1 MLEYEVKR
9 RRWAR
14 VLVLAGLAAVGAML
28 ASVSP
33 AAAAPGASG
42 DPVRFWSVSQLQL
55 GAGEVQVGSGAQAG
69 GKLQESV
76 DVGRVAFNL
85 PLHAPY
91 WYFLPRDRAFGS
103 VFSSA
108 SGVQYSVLAQA
119 PSPNPL
125 RPGAPAGAVTHLDE
139 YEAYVKRGDDASLR
153 ITLSD
158 LLFQTVDGNNG
169 VGLTQCLLQAVC
181 EPIRTVVRV
190 HARAYAASASG
201 DFFDTGGVA
210 YLQGRQH
217 AWRPGAAT
225 SADSPSPLWGPK
237 QFDVDGDAD
246 DSKTGSAGA
255 MYLNGP
261 RVIKVP
267 LDAVRPGEL
276 FAVHVSLEA
285 EAVNERGGE
294 SAAQAFIQDPQHVR
308 QGLLTAH
315 GLERRGAPGFK
326 EPGLRPAPAARCS
339 AGPRRHAGSLEL
351 SDPAFAVTEA
361 SRSAFV
367 LVTRTGGSRGSA
379 SVTVRTSGGSAGAG
393 SDFTSTATRV
403 TFADRE
409 TSPRLVE
416 VPIREDGA
424 VESPEQFTVS
434 LSHPLC
440 AMVGKPRHATVTIFD
455 DDQPPAPAGGSA
467 PAFTVGG
474 VVDGLAGSGLAL
486 VDQTT
491 PLNIAGN
498 GSFTFP
504 GTFPA
509 GSPYDVRIQAQPTNP
524 DQVCN
529 VVDGAGTVNASVDNV
544 AIHCT
549 NVATPSGL
557 DTGFGLG
564 GRVSTPGGGDAR
576 AVIVRP
582 DGRII
587 VVGRRD
593 VGVNFH
599 FQFGAAG
606 YDASGHLDPGFGT
619 EGIATTPLGGSDDE
633 ATDAADDRDGGFV
646 AVGHT
651 DAAGLTNTDFG
662 VARYTAGGQPNPA
675 FPAGGFVRTDIA
687 GRADGANAVAVQSD
701 GKIVAAGYAQTS
713 PINYD
718 FAVVRYNPDG
728 TLDHSFGGD
737 GIVTTDFGSNDD
749 TANGVAID
757 SDGNIVAVGN
767 TGENVGLARYLPNGA
782 PDLTFGGTG
791 TVVSDLG
798 FDDVA
803 NGVAITSGGTILI
816 AGTRLGP
823 HTNLDPFVASY
834 GPNGRL
840 NLGFGDF
847 GVADTDLSGGDD
859 FGDDLVLDS
868 SGGIVVVGTASSPT
882 VTDMA
887 LIRYRLDGTLDTS
900 LTTDFHG
907 AGDFGHA
914 VAVDPQGG
922 VVAAGTIANGSESEF
937 GLIHAFF

>member
-1 MLEYEVKR
+1 MLAYEVKR
-9 RRWAR
+9 RRSAR
-14 VLVLAGLAAVGAML
+14 VLVAVALAAVGTTL
-28 ASVSP
+28 VFVSP
-33 AAAAPGASG
+33 AAAAPGRSG
-42 DPVRFWSVSQLQL
+42 DPVRFWSVSQIQE
-55 GAGEVQVGSGAQAG
+55 GAGAVQAGSGAQAG

-76 DVGRVAFNL
+76 DVGRLVFNL

-103 VFSSA
+103 LFSSA
-108 SGVQYSVLAQA
+108 DGAQYSVLAQA
-119 PSPNPL
+119 PTPNPF
-125 RPGAPAGAVTHLDE
+125 RPGAPSGAVTHLDE
-139 YEAYVKRGDDASLR
+139 YQAYVKRGSDASLR

-158 LLFQTVDGNNG
+158 VLLQTVDGDNG

-181 EPIRTVVRV
+181 EPVRTVVRV
-190 HARAYAASASG
+190 HARAYAASAGG

-210 YLQGRQH
+210 YLEGRQH

-225 SADSPSPLWGPK
+225 SADSPTPLWGQK

-246 DSKTGSAGA
+246 DSKTGSSGA
-255 MYLNGP
+255 MFLNGL

-285 EAVNERGGE
+285 EAVDERGGE
-294 SAAQAFIQDPQHVR
+294 SGAQAFIQDPQHLR
-308 QGLLTAH
+308 QGLITTR
-315 GLERRGAPGFK
+315 GLERRGAPRFK
-326 EPGLRPAPAARCS
+326 EPALRPAPTARCP
-339 AGPRRHAGSLEL
+339 AGHRAHAGALEL
-351 SDPAFAVTEA
+351 SDAAFGVTEA
-361 SRSAFV
+361 GRSAFI

-379 SVTVRTSGGSAGAG
+379 SVTVRTSGGSAQAG

-403 TFADRE
+403 TFAAHE

-416 VPIREDGA
+416 IPIREDGT

-434 LSHPLC
+434 LSHPRC
-440 AMVGKPRHATVTIFD
+440 ATLGTPRHATVTIFD

-474 VVDGLAGSGLAL
+474 VVDGLAGSGLTL
-486 VDQTT
+486 VDQGTQVDVT
-491 PLNIAGN
+491 GD

-529 VVDGAGTVNASVDNV
+529 VVDGTGVVNANVVNV
-544 AIHCT
+544 AIHCA
-549 NVATPSGL
+549 NVATPNGL
-557 DTGFGLG
+557 DTSFGLG

-576 AVIVRP
+576 AVLVRP

-606 YDASGHLDPGFGT
+606 YDATGNLDPGFGT
-619 EGIATTPLGGSDDE
+619 GGIATTALGGSDDE
-633 ATDAADDRDGGFV
+633 AMDAADDRDGGFV
-646 AVGHT
+646 AVGRT

-662 VARYTAGGQPNPA
+662 VTRYTADGQPNPA

-687 GRADGANAVAVQSD
+687 GRGDGANAVAVQSD

-713 PINYD
+713 PVNFD
-718 FAVVRYNPDG
+718 FALVRYNPDG

-737 GIVTTDFGSNDD
+737 GIVTTDLGSEQD

-757 SDGNIVAVGN
+757 SDGKIVAVGVS
-767 TGENVGLARYLPNGA
+767 GENIGLARYLPNGS

-834 GPNGRL
+834 GANGRL

-868 SGGIVVVGTASSPT
+868 SGGIVVVGTTSSST

-887 LIRYRLDGTLDTS
+887 LVRYRPDGTLDAS

-914 VAVDPQGG
+914 VAVDPHGG
-922 VVAAGTIANGSESEF
+922 IVAAGTIANGSESEF